1 MHTHAVHRLARA
13 ARGQGIGTL
22 RFQFRGVGLSHGVHD
37 AGRGEQEDVR
47 AALAWVA
54 ARAPSLPRLVA
65 GFSFGAWMAVAVGCA
80 DPAVRGVLA
89 AGLPVRLYD
98 LTAARA
104 CRKPLAAV
112 QASRDDFGAPEEVEA
127 LLGGPAGRAGPRRV
141 AAVEGASHLFTEDLP
156 GLEREAGAA
165 FGWLLGEA
173 RA

>member
-13 ARGQGIGTL
+13 ARSQGIGTL
-22 RFQFRGVGLSHGVHD
+22 RFQFRGVGLSSGVHD
-37 AGRGEQEDVR
+37 GGRGEQQDVR
-47 AALAWVA
+47 AALAWLA
-54 ARAPSLPRLVA
+54 ERAPALPRFVA

-80 DPAVRGVLA
+80 DAAVRGVLA

-98 LTAARA
+98 LAAAQA
-104 CRKPLAAV
+104 CAKPLAAV
-112 QASRDDFGAPEEVEA
+112 QAAEDAFGTPAEVEA
-127 LLGGPAGRAGPRRV
+127 LLGLPAQAGPRRV

-156 GLEREAGAA
+156 GLERESGAA